1 MSDRKLDDFLA
12 DRTASAMKR
21 IEEKIYKEVR
31 EGVCEYFGTDSIRK
45 LKKDQIKQI
54 NEAQEARDKGF
65 LKLGYNL
72 VLKQLRCLCVRNQT
86 SRPKSVKS
94 AGNRLRG
101 VKSGRRNGIM
111 CFIARNAVGA
121 ISI

>member
-45 LKKDQIKQI
+45 LKVDQIKQI

-72 VLKQLRCLCVRNQT
+72 VLKQLR
-86 SRPKSVKS
+86 
-94 AGNRLRG
+94 
-101 VKSGRRNGIM
+101 
-111 CFIARNAVGA
+111 
-121 ISI
+121 

>member
-45 LKKDQIKQI
+45 LKEGQIKQI
-54 NEAQEARDKGF
+54 KEAQEARDKGF
-65 LKLGYNL
+65 LKLGYSL
-72 VLKQLRCLCVRNQT
+72 VLKQLRQR
-86 SRPKSVKS
+86 
-94 AGNRLRG
+94 
-101 VKSGRRNGIM
+101 
-111 CFIARNAVGA
+111 
-121 ISI
+121 

>member
-31 EGVCEYFGTDSIRK
+31 EGVCEYFNTDSIRN
-45 LKKDQIKQI
+45 LKDDQIKQI
-54 NEAQEARDKGF
+54 KEAQEAHDKGF

-72 VLKQLRCLCVRNQT
+72 MLKQLR
-86 SRPKSVKS
+86 
-94 AGNRLRG
+94 
-101 VKSGRRNGIM
+101 
-111 CFIARNAVGA
+111 
-121 ISI
+121 

>member
-31 EGVCEYFGTDSIRK
+31 EGVCECFGTDSIRK

-72 VLKQLRCLCVRNQT
+72 VLKQLR
-86 SRPKSVKS
+86 
-94 AGNRLRG
+94 
-101 VKSGRRNGIM
+101 
-111 CFIARNAVGA
+111 
-121 ISI
+121 

>member
-31 EGVCEYFGTDSIRK
+31 EGVCEYFCTDSIRNLTDDQNK
-45 LKKDQIKQI
+45 QIK
-54 NEAQEARDKGF
+54 EAQEARDKGF

-72 VLKQLRCLCVRNQT
+72 VLKQLR
-86 SRPKSVKS
+86 
-94 AGNRLRG
+94 
-101 VKSGRRNGIM
+101 
-111 CFIARNAVGA
+111 
-121 ISI
+121 

>member
-45 LKKDQIKQI
+45 LKEDPIKQI

-72 VLKQLRCLCVRNQT
+72 VLKQLR
-86 SRPKSVKS
+86 
-94 AGNRLRG
+94 
-101 VKSGRRNGIM
+101 
-111 CFIARNAVGA
+111 
-121 ISI
+121 

>member
-31 EGVCEYFGTDSIRK
+31 EGVCEYFGTDSIWK
-45 LKKDQIKQI
+45 LKEDQIKQN

-72 VLKQLRCLCVRNQT
+72 VLKQLR
-86 SRPKSVKS
+86 
-94 AGNRLRG
+94 
-101 VKSGRRNGIM
+101 
-111 CFIARNAVGA
+111 
-121 ISI
+121 

>member
-31 EGVCEYFGTDSIRK
+31 EGVCEYFGTDSIRN
-45 LKKDQIKQI
+45 LTDDQIKQI
-54 NEAQEARDKGF
+54 KEAQEARDKGF

-72 VLKQLRCLCVRNQT
+72 VLKQLR
-86 SRPKSVKS
+86 
-94 AGNRLRG
+94 
-101 VKSGRRNGIM
+101 
-111 CFIARNAVGA
+111 
-121 ISI
+121 

>member
-31 EGVCEYFGTDSIRK
+31 EGVCEYFGTDSIWK
-45 LKKDQIKQI
+45 LKEDQIKQI

-72 VLKQLRCLCVRNQT
+72 VLEQLR
-86 SRPKSVKS
+86 
-94 AGNRLRG
+94 
-101 VKSGRRNGIM
+101 
-111 CFIARNAVGA
+111 
-121 ISI
+121 